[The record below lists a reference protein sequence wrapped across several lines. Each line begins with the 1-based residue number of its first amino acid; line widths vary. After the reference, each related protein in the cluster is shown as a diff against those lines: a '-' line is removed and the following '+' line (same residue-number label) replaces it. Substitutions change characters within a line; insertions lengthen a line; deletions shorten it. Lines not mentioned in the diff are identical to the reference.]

1 MSITVY
7 LKSGSYR
14 GAGIRFSVIDEIPEI
29 GESYDGETVTA
40 VKDITDRR
48 DPEQTSDDVY
58 AYDLYDIVTVDGD
71 RDESHH
77 FAAFQARQFDYVLDQ
92 PKKWYAVQMDNS
104 DDWDNG
110 SFDFDEA
117 KEMLK
122 HQGRGLIAVIVNEDY
137 CDEEIT
143 FDDLFNLD
151 DLSDEDLAD
160 IVAGADDWTAV
171 LDEMKILC
179 DRAGKKLR
187 EMAGAGA
194 DCADH
199 FAALRKSAPAE
210 FLADTPDVS
219 DEKPDLIDWLRD
231 GAEQADMVMLAY
243 AVQDI
248 LNIDLGI

>member
-1 MSITVY
+1 MNITVY

-48 DPEQTSDDVY
+48 DPEQSSDDVY

-77 FAAFQARQFDYVLDQ
+77 FAAFQARDFDYALNQDLTDQ
-92 PKKWYAVQMDNS
+92 
-104 DDWDNG
+104 
-110 SFDFDEA
+110 
-117 KEMLK
+117 
-122 HQGRGLIAVIVNEDY
+122 
-137 CDEEIT
+137 
-143 FDDLFNLD
+143 
-151 DLSDEDLAD
+151 DLAD
-160 IVAGADDWTAV
+160 IVARADDWTAV
-171 LDEMKILC
+171 IDEMEIIC

-194 DCADH
+194 DCADY